1 MIKAVSNTNRP
12 VPRRRQF
19 VIVSILQ
26 IILAGV
32 LALVVFTV
40 SPVFCHHHSVH
51 IKKSPQFFFFSPVV
65 RFEPLIERGDTPE
78 MDDKS

>member
-1 MIKAVSNTNRP
+1 MIKAVSNTNSP

-32 LALVVFTV
+32 VLALVWLTL
-40 SPVFCHHHSVH
+40 SPVFCHHYSVD
-51 IKKSPQFFFFSPVV
+51 IKKKARVFLLS
-65 RFEPLIERGDTPE
+65 RGEIWSVDREDKPE